1 MGREGQLKK
10 LVKHRVYLIIIVNA
24 MGKRNAKKRKNSKV
38 ETEWWRVSE
47 KVSWRRQLSRGVKK
61 VRERNVLLSEPRT
74 VQAERPANA
83 KALR

>member
-1 MGREGQLKK
+1 M
-10 LVKHRVYLIIIVNA
+10 IIIVNA

-61 VRERNVLLSEPRT
+61 VRERKELLSEPRT